1 MSGRALLFWP
11 KRNWKKN
18 QKKNYKK
25 DIMQLFSYKYRTIP
39 PKFFNYTKNRK
50 YGGKNRLDI
59 YKYRTVKNILGRT
72 PISTVLIIEC

>member
-1 MSGRALLFWP
+1 
-11 KRNWKKN
+11 
-18 QKKNYKK
+18 
-25 DIMQLFSYKYRTIP
+25 MQLFSYKYRTIP

-59 YKYRTVKNILGRT
+59 YKYRTIKNILGRT